1 MGKTMNIRLFCLFA
15 LLLVLPGCATVHAT
29 DEHVNFNPA
38 DKVTFYRDQWVQRN
52 PPEVYVQPMEKAAFA
67 PKVLFIPFRVTQPI
81 DNPNIIG
88 YTAARVVWQTWLS
101 MQIFPAMEF
110 SPDDVPYRRDRALE
124 LGRYRKADV
133 VVGGFVTHIISG
145 GTVGDSML
153 ALQIEAIDTTS
164 GQVIWSMAQAG
175 LMPSSRTNDYFL
187 FATKTRMPA
196 NPLQAIAKVI
206 AIDTGKLLQDWT
218 SGATPRTRMEE
229 IDNDI
234 KNAIY
239 PQRAPVPG
247 PRQQG
252 NGNPDTQYRQDRT
265 AF

>member
-1 MGKTMNIRLFCLFA
+1 MGKTMKIRLLCLLA
-15 LLLVLPGCATVHAT
+15 LIFVPPGCATLQTT

-52 PPEVYVQPMEKAAFA
+52 PPEVYVQPLEKAAYA

-101 MQIFPAMEF
+101 MQLFPAMEF
-110 SPDDVPYRRDRALE
+110 SPDDVPYRRDRALQ
-124 LGRYRKADV
+124 LGRYRNADV
-133 VVGGFVTHIISG
+133 VVGGFVTHVISG

-153 ALQIEAIDTTS
+153 SLQIEAIDTSS
-164 GQVIWSMAQAG
+164 GQVIWSMGQAG
-175 LMPSSRTNDYFL
+175 LMPASRTNDYFL
-187 FATKTRMPA
+187 FVTKTRVPA

-206 AIDTGKLLQDWT
+206 AIDTGKLVQDWIAG
-218 SGATPRTRMEE
+218 STPRTRLEE
-229 IDNDI
+229 IDTGI
-234 KNAIY
+234 KDTIY
-239 PQRAPVPG
+239 PQRDPVPA
-247 PRQQG
+247 PRQQHG
-252 NGNPDTQYRQDRT
+252 TDAPYRPERT